1 MLREPLLPS
10 TGGQESN
17 TRATS
22 DSAVSHEYR
31 ARVNLTIP
39 RGAATA
45 SGPPPNRRA
54 SVDSANV
61 TISEGSD
68 LCAEA
73 DSRKRRI
80 SFGNERGE
88 AGGSGRRGRWGSGG
102 PGGGEG
108 VRSPR
113 SPGLSKQ
120 EVLGAFDAAEAEG
133 EAEADLGAHL
143 QTDFQTVLNTI
154 NLFVGAGLLSM
165 GYAVMLGGW
174 MSLLFPLST
183 QLLLATLFCTTLFC
197 TTLFCTTA
205 RLLCPAS
212 SHFTCPLLLP
222 AFLLLPPLFR
232 PPIAPQLV
240 LALCTTLFCTT
251 ARLLCRAFDA
261 LPPST
266 LQSYP
271 ALARF
276 AFGLPGEW
284 AVSVTSVA
292 LDFGF
297 CVVHSPA
304 PCILLLP
311 AFSCSL
317 HSPAPCILLL
327 PAFSCSLH
335 SPAPCILLLPAFSC
349 SLHSPAPCILLLP
362 AFSCSLHSPAPCI
375 LLLPAFSCSLHSTP
389 SHPALPPSTLPS
401 HPALPPSTLPS
412 YPALARFAFGPPG
425 EWAVMVAV
433 LFEFWGALA
442 QHVMVAVLF
451 EFWGA
456 LGMVSS
462 SPSSPNKMVMVAV
475 LFEFWG
481 ALGMCLIIVWQ
492 SALIFLP
499 PLPTLCLPS
508 FATSAADASAPS
520 AAALCLLPRHLVI
533 AASLAL
539 VIPTV
544 LVRSFARLTN
554 VALSGVASSTLLCSG
569 NSYLSLVPAHF
580 SSLVSP
586 TPLRLL
592 VLIIPTVLARS
603 IARLTKSA
611 LSGAASSALLACILS
626 SSKSPSVTSF
636 KCPPSLARI
645 SLSDPSSAALP
656 EPRAHHH
663 STVSWSHLPMAAG
676 IFMVSLSGH
685 AGLPSLRRSMRTPQH
700 FDQCIIVTFSSMFL
714 LYATM
719 GGFAY
724 LYFGDSVC
732 VLVTASLYA
741 TMGGFAYLYFGDSVR
756 VLVTASLGD
765 AGAVAW
771 SHLVLPEFPLASF
784 FPLSQSSFTRSTSYA
799 TMGGFAYLYFG
810 DSVRVLVTASL
821 DDAGA
826 AAGIILLQW
835 GSVSVSLS
843 ALLSLLVAASVF
855 TTIPALVYVMSELI
869 LDLSARLGLPVSSHK
884 PTPSAAD
891 PVADGA
897 ESVCPADGGL
907 PPPQCSAQPVPHRHS
922 AIAEGIT
929 RVAVTFVGYLTAYL
943 TYDVLD
949 RVESVVGGVC
959 SVGVSMVLPA
969 VIFDRLYSHQLSVIQ
984 LTLLRGLIAF
994 GVIAA
999 CGIAFINI
1007 FK

>member
-1 MLREPLLPS
+1 MRIARAGELALGTNGGKREAR
-10 TGGQESN
+10 GGGG
-17 TRATS
+17 
-22 DSAVSHEYR
+22 D
-31 ARVNLTIP
+31 
-39 RGAATA
+39 
-45 SGPPPNRRA
+45 
-54 SVDSANV
+54 
-61 TISEGSD
+61 
-68 LCAEA
+68 
-73 DSRKRRI
+73 
-80 SFGNERGE
+80 GE
-88 AGGSGRRGRWGSGG
+88 AEG

-143 QTDFQTVLNTI
+143 QTDFQTVLNT
-154 NLFVGAGLLSM
+154 VGLLSM

-174 MSLLFPLST
+174 MSLL
-183 QLLLATLFCTTLFC
+183 
-197 TTLFCTTA
+197 
-205 RLLCPAS
+205 
-212 SHFTCPLLLP
+212 
-222 AFLLLPPLFR
+222 
-232 PPIAPQLV
+232 V

-251 ARLLCRAFDA
+251 ARLLCHAFDA

-284 AVSVTSVA
+284 A
-292 LDFGF
+292 
-297 CVVHSPA
+297 
-304 PCILLLP
+304 
-311 AFSCSL
+311 
-317 HSPAPCILLL
+317 
-327 PAFSCSLH
+327 
-335 SPAPCILLLPAFSC
+335 
-349 SLHSPAPCILLLP
+349 
-362 AFSCSLHSPAPCI
+362 
-375 LLLPAFSCSLHSTP
+375 
-389 SHPALPPSTLPS
+389 
-401 HPALPPSTLPS
+401 
-412 YPALARFAFGPPG
+412 
-425 EWAVMVAV
+425 
-433 LFEFWGALA
+433 
-442 QHVMVAVLF
+442 
-451 EFWGA
+451 
-456 LGMVSS
+456 
-462 SPSSPNKMVMVAV
+462 VMVAV

-520 AAALCLLPRHLVI
+520 AAPLCLLPRHLVI

-569 NSYLSLVPAHF
+569 NSYLSLVPVMLGTWA
-580 SSLVSP
+580 
-586 TPLRLL
+586 
-592 VLIIPTVLARS
+592 
-603 IARLTKSA
+603 
-611 LSGAASSALLACILS
+611 
-626 SSKSPSVTSF
+626 
-636 KCPPSLARI
+636 
-645 SLSDPSSAALP
+645 SDPSSAALP

-685 AGLPSLRRSMRTPQH
+685 AGLPSLRRSMRTPEH

-714 LYATM
+714 LPPPC
-719 GGFAY
+719 
-724 LYFGDSVC
+724 SSC
-732 VLVTASLYA
+732 EPTAMLLLYA

-756 VLVTASLGD
+756 VLVTASLAD
-765 AGAVAW
+765 ARAAAW
-771 SHLVLPEFPLASF
+771 SHHAL
-784 FPLSQSSFTRSTSYA
+784 YA

-999 CGIAFINI
+999 CGIAYINI

>member
-22 DSAVSHEYR
+22 DSAESHEYR

-102 PGGGEG
+102 AGGGEG

-120 EVLGAFDAAEAEG
+120 EVLGAFDAAEATG
-133 EAEADLGAHL
+133 EAEADLSAHL
-143 QTDFQTVLNTI
+143 QTDFQTVLNT
-154 NLFVGAGLLSM
+154 VGAHP
-165 GYAVMLGGW
+165 
-174 MSLLFPLST
+174 SLYSPRSPPC
-183 QLLLATLFCTTLFC
+183 A
-197 TTLFCTTA
+197 
-205 RLLCPAS
+205 
-212 SHFTCPLLLP
+212 LLP
-222 AFLLLPPLFR
+222 ALSSLPFLRSLSTPRSPHSLSSSRSPPLVPLLSWFLPSARPSSAPRLTLQFVLSLFLHFPGPTPFSPNLHSCSCSPSALPSSAPRLACSALLLIIYPLSHPFR
-232 PPIAPQLV
+232 PLLPPQLV
-240 LALCTTLFCTT
+240 LALCATLFCTT
-251 ARLLCRAFDA
+251 ARLLCRAFD
-261 LPPST
+261 
-266 LQSYP
+266 
-271 ALARF
+271 
-276 AFGLPGEW
+276 
-284 AVSVTSVA
+284 
-292 LDFGF
+292 
-297 CVVHSPA
+297 
-304 PCILLLP
+304 
-311 AFSCSL
+311 
-317 HSPAPCILLL
+317 
-327 PAFSCSLH
+327 
-335 SPAPCILLLPAFSC
+335 
-349 SLHSPAPCILLLP
+349 
-362 AFSCSLHSPAPCI
+362 
-375 LLLPAFSCSLHSTP
+375 
-389 SHPALPPSTLPS
+389 
-401 HPALPPSTLPS
+401 ALPPSTLPS

-425 EWAVMVAV
+425 EWVVSVMAVIPAFFVMGDRGKRREVMVAV
-433 LFEFWGALA
+433 LFEFWR
-442 QHVMVAVLF
+442 
-451 EFWGA
+451 A
-456 LGMVSS
+456 LGMFFTRALTFYP
-462 SPSSPNKMVMVAV
+462 PSLPCVWHVCARQVMVAV

-499 PLPTLCLPS
+499 PLPTICLPS
-508 FATSAADASAPS
+508 FATSAAAASAPS
-520 AAALCLLPRHLVI
+520 AAPLCLLPRHLVI

-554 VALSGVASSTLLCSG
+554 VALSGVASSTLLCS
-569 NSYLSLVPAHF
+569 
-580 SSLVSP
+580 
-586 TPLRLL
+586 
-592 VLIIPTVLARS
+592 VLIIPTVLVRS
-603 IARLTKSA
+603 IARLTNAA
-611 LSGAASSALLACILS
+611 LSGVASSTLLALMLG
-626 SSKSPSVTSF
+626 TW
-636 KCPPSLARI
+636 A
-645 SLSDPSSAALP
+645 SDPSSSAPTDPRAHHHSTVLPMPSPLSLPPLPVMLGTWASDPSSSALP
-656 EPRAHHH
+656 DPRDHHH

-724 LYFGDSVC
+724 LYFGDSV
-732 VLVTASLYA
+732 
-741 TMGGFAYLYFGDSVR
+741 
-756 VLVTASLGD
+756 
-765 AGAVAW
+765 
-771 SHLVLPEFPLASF
+771 
-784 FPLSQSSFTRSTSYA
+784 
-799 TMGGFAYLYFG
+799 
-810 DSVRVLVTASL
+810 RVLVTASL

-855 TTIPALVYVMSELI
+855 TTIPLI

-884 PTPSAAD
+884 PTPSAVD

-929 RVAVTFVGYLTAYL
+929 RLAVTFVGYITAYL
-943 TYDVLD
+943 T
-949 RVESVVGGVC
+949 
-959 SVGVSMVLPA
+959 
-969 VIFDRLYSHQLSVIQ
+969 
-984 LTLLRGLIAF
+984 
-994 GVIAA
+994 
-999 CGIAFINI
+999 
-1007 FK
+1007 

>member
-10 TGGQESN
+10 TGGRESN
-17 TRATS
+17 TRVTS
-22 DSAVSHEYR
+22 DSAESHEFR

-45 SGPPPNRRA
+45 NGPPPNRRA

-73 DSRKRRI
+73 DPRSRRI

-102 PGGGEG
+102 AGGGEG
-108 VRSPR
+108 LRSPR

-120 EVLGAFDAAEAEG
+120 EVLGAFDAAEAE
-133 EAEADLGAHL
+133 EEEEADLSAHL
-143 QTDFQTVLNTI
+143 QTDFQTVLNT
-154 NLFVGAGLLSM
+154 VGAHPSQPRSPSPALHPSLSSTPSPP
-165 GYAVMLGGW
+165 L
-174 MSLLFPLST
+174 SLLPSLSSPRSPPLALLPSLSSPRSPPLALVPLCFEPSMLPDTLQSFLPLPLRFPQLTTTRSRLLHHPLLHHGSPALPCFKLHALLPHPFLPLSPPSSPSSDYHSSLSPSARPSSPP
-183 QLLLATLFCTTLFC
+183 LLVCSAVRLITYPLSHPFRPLLPPQMVLAFCTTLFC
-197 TTLFCTTA
+197 TAA

-212 SHFTCPLLLP
+212 SHMPS
-222 AFLLLPPLFR
+222 
-232 PPIAPQLV
+232 
-240 LALCTTLFCTT
+240 
-251 ARLLCRAFDA
+251 RLTR
-261 LPPST
+261 LPPSP
-266 LQSYP
+266 QP
-271 ALARF
+271 PP
-276 AFGLPGEW
+276 LPLTTTGHETGSATRKW
-284 AVSVTSVA
+284 AVSEMGGWAVSEMGGNG
-292 LDFGF
+292 LWH
-297 CVVHSPA
+297 VHFPVPSPDV
-304 PCILLLP
+304 LLP
-311 AFSCSL
+311 VPPL
-317 HSPAPCILLL
+317 APSVRC
-327 PAFSCSLH
+327 
-335 SPAPCILLLPAFSC
+335 
-349 SLHSPAPCILLLP
+349 
-362 AFSCSLHSPAPCI
+362 
-375 LLLPAFSCSLHSTP
+375 
-389 SHPALPPSTLPS
+389 
-401 HPALPPSTLPS
+401 
-412 YPALARFAFGPPG
+412 ARQ
-425 EWAVMVAV
+425 VMVAV
-433 LFEFWGALA
+433 LFESWGVLSTCAPPIPLLFPMCCLSPSLPRAPSHVLCLA
-442 QHVMVAVLF
+442 CPHQVMVAVLF

-456 LGMVSS
+456 LGMYLIIVWPPLLSHVCPTHS
-462 SPSSPNKMVMVAV
+462 LPCVRHVCVHQVMVAV

-499 PLPTLCLPS
+499 PLPTLCIPS
-508 FATSAADASAPS
+508 FATSAAAASAPS
-520 AAALCLLPRHLVI
+520 AAPLCLLPRHLVI

-554 VALSGVASSTLLCSG
+554 VALSGVASSTLLCSVMLG
-569 NSYLSLVPAHF
+569 TWA
-580 SSLVSP
+580 
-586 TPLRLL
+586 
-592 VLIIPTVLARS
+592 
-603 IARLTKSA
+603 
-611 LSGAASSALLACILS
+611 
-626 SSKSPSVTSF
+626 
-636 KCPPSLARI
+636 
-645 SLSDPSSAALP
+645 SDPSSSALP
-656 EPRAHHH
+656 DPRAHHH

-714 LYATM
+714 L
-719 GGFAY
+719 
-724 LYFGDSVC
+724 
-732 VLVTASLYA
+732 
-741 TMGGFAYLYFGDSVR
+741 
-756 VLVTASLGD
+756 
-765 AGAVAW
+765 
-771 SHLVLPEFPLASF
+771 
-784 FPLSQSSFTRSTSYA
+784 YA

-884 PTPSAAD
+884 PAPSAVD

-907 PPPQCSAQPVPHRHS
+907 PLPQCSAQPVSHRHS

-929 RVAVTFVGYLTAYL
+929 RLAVTFVGYITAYL

-969 VIFDRLYSHQLSVIQ
+969 VIFDRLYSHQLSVLQ

-994 GVIAA
+994 GVVAA
-999 CGIAFINI
+999 CGIAYINI

>member
-22 DSAVSHEYR
+22 DSAVCHEYR

-39 RGAATA
+39 RGAAIA

-143 QTDFQTVLNTI
+143 QTDFQTVLNT
-154 NLFVGAGLLSM
+154 VGLLSM

-174 MSLLFPLST
+174 MSLL
-183 QLLLATLFCTTLFC
+183 
-197 TTLFCTTA
+197 
-205 RLLCPAS
+205 
-212 SHFTCPLLLP
+212 
-222 AFLLLPPLFR
+222 
-232 PPIAPQLV
+232 V

-251 ARLLCRAFDA
+251 ARLLCHAFDA

-284 AVSVTSVA
+284 A
-292 LDFGF
+292 
-297 CVVHSPA
+297 
-304 PCILLLP
+304 
-311 AFSCSL
+311 
-317 HSPAPCILLL
+317 
-327 PAFSCSLH
+327 
-335 SPAPCILLLPAFSC
+335 
-349 SLHSPAPCILLLP
+349 
-362 AFSCSLHSPAPCI
+362 
-375 LLLPAFSCSLHSTP
+375 
-389 SHPALPPSTLPS
+389 
-401 HPALPPSTLPS
+401 
-412 YPALARFAFGPPG
+412 
-425 EWAVMVAV
+425 
-433 LFEFWGALA
+433 
-442 QHVMVAVLF
+442 
-451 EFWGA
+451 
-456 LGMVSS
+456 
-462 SPSSPNKMVMVAV
+462 VMVAV

-520 AAALCLLPRHLVI
+520 AAPLCLLPRHLVI

-569 NSYLSLVPAHF
+569 NSYLSLVP
-580 SSLVSP
+580 
-586 TPLRLL
+586 

-636 KCPPSLARI
+636 KCPLSLARI

-685 AGLPSLRRSMRTPQH
+685 AGLPSLRRSMRTPEH

-714 LYATM
+714 L
-719 GGFAY
+719 
-724 LYFGDSVC
+724 
-732 VLVTASLYA
+732 
-741 TMGGFAYLYFGDSVR
+741 
-756 VLVTASLGD
+756 
-765 AGAVAW
+765 
-771 SHLVLPEFPLASF
+771 
-784 FPLSQSSFTRSTSYA
+784 YA

-835 GSVSVSLS
+835 
-843 ALLSLLVAASVF
+843 
-855 TTIPALVYVMSELI
+855 ELI

-943 TYDVLD
+943 T
-949 RVESVVGGVC
+949 
-959 SVGVSMVLPA
+959 
-969 VIFDRLYSHQLSVIQ
+969 
-984 LTLLRGLIAF
+984 
-994 GVIAA
+994 
-999 CGIAFINI
+999 
-1007 FK
+1007 

>member
-10 TGGQESN
+10 TGGRESN
-17 TRATS
+17 TRVTS
-22 DSAVSHEYR
+22 DSAESHEFR

-45 SGPPPNRRA
+45 NGPPPNRRA

-73 DSRKRRI
+73 DPRSRRI

-102 PGGGEG
+102 AGGGEG
-108 VRSPR
+108 LRSPR

-120 EVLGAFDAAEAEG
+120 EVLGAFDAAEAE
-133 EAEADLGAHL
+133 EEEEADLSAHL
-143 QTDFQTVLNTI
+143 QTDFQTVLNT
-154 NLFVGAGLLSM
+154 VGGLLSM

-174 MSLLFPLST
+174 MSLF
-183 QLLLATLFCTTLFC
+183 
-197 TTLFCTTA
+197 
-205 RLLCPAS
+205 
-212 SHFTCPLLLP
+212 
-222 AFLLLPPLFR
+222 
-232 PPIAPQLV
+232 V

-261 LPPST
+261 LPPT
-266 LQSYP
+266 
-271 ALARF
+271 
-276 AFGLPGEW
+276 
-284 AVSVTSVA
+284 
-292 LDFGF
+292 
-297 CVVHSPA
+297 
-304 PCILLLP
+304 
-311 AFSCSL
+311 
-317 HSPAPCILLL
+317 
-327 PAFSCSLH
+327 
-335 SPAPCILLLPAFSC
+335 
-349 SLHSPAPCILLLP
+349 
-362 AFSCSLHSPAPCI
+362 
-375 LLLPAFSCSLHSTP
+375 
-389 SHPALPPSTLPS
+389 
-401 HPALPPSTLPS
+401 TLPS

-425 EWAVMVAV
+425 EWV
-433 LFEFWGALA
+433 
-442 QHVMVAVLF
+442 
-451 EFWGA
+451 
-456 LGMVSS
+456 
-462 SPSSPNKMVMVAV
+462 VMVAV

-499 PLPTLCLPS
+499 PLPTLCIPS
-508 FATSAADASAPS
+508 FATSAAAASAPS
-520 AAALCLLPRHLVI
+520 AAPLCLLPRHLVI

-554 VALSGVASSTLLCSG
+554 VALSGVASSTLLCSVMLG
-569 NSYLSLVPAHF
+569 TWA
-580 SSLVSP
+580 
-586 TPLRLL
+586 
-592 VLIIPTVLARS
+592 
-603 IARLTKSA
+603 
-611 LSGAASSALLACILS
+611 
-626 SSKSPSVTSF
+626 
-636 KCPPSLARI
+636 
-645 SLSDPSSAALP
+645 SDPSSSALP
-656 EPRAHHH
+656 DPRAHHH

-714 LYATM
+714 L
-719 GGFAY
+719 
-724 LYFGDSVC
+724 
-732 VLVTASLYA
+732 
-741 TMGGFAYLYFGDSVR
+741 
-756 VLVTASLGD
+756 
-765 AGAVAW
+765 
-771 SHLVLPEFPLASF
+771 
-784 FPLSQSSFTRSTSYA
+784 YA

-884 PTPSAAD
+884 PAPSAVD

-907 PPPQCSAQPVPHRHS
+907 PLPQCSAQPVSHRHS

-929 RVAVTFVGYLTAYL
+929 RLAVTFVGYITAYL

-969 VIFDRLYSHQLSVIQ
+969 VIFDRLYSHQLSVLQ

-994 GVIAA
+994 GVVAA
-999 CGIAFINI
+999 CGIAYINI

>member
-143 QTDFQTVLNTI
+143 QTDFQTVLNT
-154 NLFVGAGLLSM
+154 VGLLSM

-375 LLLPAFSCSLHSTP
+375 LLLPAFSCSLHS
-389 SHPALPPSTLPS
+389 PAPCIRLPPTPPSRPPPCPPTPPSRPPPCPPTPPLHGLPS
-401 HPALPPSTLPS
+401 VP
-412 YPALARFAFGPPG
+412 RENGRDG
-425 EWAVMVAV
+425 GGVMVAV

-442 QHVMVAVLF
+442 QHVFDTCPPSPLLSLHPTHVLCSPYPDQVMVAVLF

-569 NSYLSLVPAHF
+569 NSYLSLVPVMLGTWA
-580 SSLVSP
+580 
-586 TPLRLL
+586 
-592 VLIIPTVLARS
+592 
-603 IARLTKSA
+603 
-611 LSGAASSALLACILS
+611 
-626 SSKSPSVTSF
+626 
-636 KCPPSLARI
+636 
-645 SLSDPSSAALP
+645 SDPSSAALP

-724 LYFGDSVC
+724 LYFGDSV
-732 VLVTASLYA
+732 
-741 TMGGFAYLYFGDSVR
+741 R
-756 VLVTASLGD
+756 VLVTASLAD
-765 AGAVAW
+765 ARAAAW
-771 SHLVLPEFPLASF
+771 SHHAL
-784 FPLSQSSFTRSTSYA
+784 YA